1 MTLQIFSTLSRRK
14 EEFHP
19 LEPGKVTM
27 YVCGPTVYDKAHV
40 GHAMSAIVFDV
51 IRRYLEYRGYQVR
64 HAMNYTDVDDKI
76 INRANELKMDPIQLA
91 ERYIDEFTQHIKD
104 LNLLPATVYPR
115 ATHEIP
121 YIVKLIN
128 QLGENGFAYEIDG
141 DVYFRVSKDEDY
153 GKLSRRVVDEEH
165 AGARVNIDERKENP
179 EDFALWKSSKPGEPA
194 WDSPWGKGRPGWHIE
209 CSAMSM
215 HHLGEQIDIHGGGN
229 DLIFPHHENEIA
241 QTESA
246 TGKPFASYWVHNGMM
261 QLKIGNTWEKMSKSL
276 GNVVTVED
284 FLAKHEADALRM
296 MVLNSSYRNPLTF
309 GDEIIAQAEKA
320 LERLRLALR
329 PAAEGTTDSGEVA
342 ENLRKQA
349 EATRKSFM
357 ECMDDDFNTAGALG
371 SMFELVRAINQ
382 GKDAGVKAALI
393 GGGQDVLKELMT
405 VMGLRVERKVTGSE
419 AAPFVEELIS
429 LRNELRQQKL
439 WALSDKIRS
448 RLAELGVLLEDGKD
462 GTTWRWK

>member
-1 MTLQIFSTLSRRK
+1 MTLQIYSTLSRRK
-14 EEFHP
+14 EEFHT

-76 INRANELKMDPIQLA
+76 INRANELNIDPIKLA
-91 ERYIDEFTQHIKD
+91 EGYIDEFTQHIKD
-104 LNLLPATVYPR
+104 LNILPATIYPR

-121 YIVKLIN
+121 YIVKLIT
-128 QLGENGFAYEIDG
+128 QLGENGFAYDIDG
-141 DVYFRVSKDEDY
+141 DVYFRVTKDEDY
-153 GKLSRRVVDEEH
+153 GKLSRRVLDEEQ

-284 FLAKHEADALRM
+284 FLAKHEADVLRM

-309 GDEIIAQAEKA
+309 GDDIIVQAEKA

-329 PAAEGTTDSGEVA
+329 PATEGNSDSGEAA
-342 ENLRKQA
+342 ENLHKQM
-349 EATRKSFM
+349 EATRNGFI

-371 SMFELVRAINQ
+371 SMFELVRVINQ
-382 GKDAGVKAALI
+382 AKDAAVKPVLI
-393 GGGQDVLKELMT
+393 GDGQGLLKELMT
-405 VMGLRVERKVTGSE
+405 VLGLRTERKAAGSE
-419 AAPFVEELIS
+419 AGPFIDELIA

-439 WALSDKIRS
+439 WSLADKIRS

>member
-14 EEFHP
+14 EEFHT
-19 LEPGKVTM
+19 LEPGKVM
-27 YVCGPTVYDKAHV
+27 LYVCGPTVYDKAHV

-51 IRRYLEYRGYQVR
+51 IRRYLEYRGYKVR

-76 INRANELKMDPIQLA
+76 IDRAKELKTDPIKLA
-91 ERYIDEFTQHIKD
+91 ERYIDEFTQHITD
-104 LNLLPATVYPR
+104 LNILPATIYPR
-115 ATHEIP
+115 ATQEIP
-121 YIVKLIN
+121 YIVKLIT
-128 QLGENGFAYEIDG
+128 QLGEKGFAYDIDG
-141 DVYFRVSKDEDY
+141 DVYFRVSKDKDY
-153 GKLSRRVVDEEH
+153 GKLSRRVVDEEQ
-165 AGARVNIDERKENP
+165 AGARVNVDERKENP

-246 TGKPFASYWVHNGMM
+246 TGKSFASYWVHNGMM
-261 QLKIGNTWEKMSKSL
+261 QLKVGTTWEKMSKSL

-284 FLAKHEADALRM
+284 FLSKHEADVLRM
-296 MVLNSSYRNPLTF
+296 MVLNTSYHNPLAF
-309 GDEIIAQAEKA
+309 GDEIIGQAEKA

-329 PAAEGTTDSGEVA
+329 PAAEGNNESGEVV
-342 ENLRKQA
+342 ENLLKQI
-349 EATRKSFM
+349 ETTRQSFI

-371 SMFELVRAINQ
+371 GMFELVRVINQ
-382 GKDAGVKAALI
+382 AKDAAVKPAIIDDGQAL
-393 GGGQDVLKELMT
+393 LKELMT
-405 VMGLRVERKVTGSE
+405 VLGLRTERKAAGGE
-419 AAPFVEELIS
+419 AAPFIEELIT
-429 LRNELRQQKL
+429 LRGELRQQKL
-439 WALSDKIRS
+439 WSLADNIRS

-462 GTTWRWK
+462 GTSWRWK